1 MNTLSKYKLW
11 IGGALCLVVIG
22 LMIGAMRPKRVSG
35 ASPGAPMDVE
45 IIPVEQ
51 KDVPIY
57 GEWIGTLDGLTNA
70 DVRAQVTGY
79 LLRQGYQEGASVR
92 KGQLLFEI
100 DPRPFQAAL
109 DQAEG
114 QLAQAEAQLQNA
126 EAVQVRTQLD
136 VERYTPLAREQAAS
150 QQDLDNAVQNNLAAK
165 ATVATARAQIKT
177 NEAAVE
183 TAKIN
188 LDFTRLIAPI
198 DGIAGQAQLQVGAL
212 VNPSS
217 GPVTSVSTVDPI
229 KVYFTVGE
237 PQYLAFRKRYPT
249 DASRAEAD
257 KNLHLQL
264 ILADGSTYP
273 REGTFYFADRQVNE
287 STGAIR
293 IAALFPNPGGILRP
307 GGYAKI
313 RGIIRVQPG
322 ALLVP
327 QRAVSELQGG
337 YQVAVVDADN
347 KVNIRTVAVGD
358 RVGNQWVIAQGLNQG
373 ERIVAEGVQKV
384 RPGARVNPKPFVAST
399 KGE

>member
-1 MNTLSKYKLW
+1 MRPHLKRILA
-11 IGGALCLVVIG
+11 IGGVLCLVAAAVVFVV
-22 LMIGAMRPKRVSG
+22 MRPKN
-35 ASPGAPMDVE
+35 ASSAGGPLPDVLVAQ
-45 IIPVEQ
+45 VEQ

-57 GEWIGTLDGLTNA
+57 GEWIGTLDGLVNA
-70 DVRAQVTGY
+70 DVRAQVSGY
-79 LLRQGYQEGASVR
+79 LLRQGYQEGAFVK

-100 DPRPFQAAL
+100 DPRPFQAVL

-165 ATVATARAQIKT
+165 ATVATARAQIKSAA
-177 NEAAVE
+177 AAVE

-212 VNPSS
+212 ANPSS
-217 GPVTSVSTVDPI
+217 GAVTSVSTVDPI

-237 PQYLAFRKRYPT
+237 PQYLGWRRRFPT
-249 DASRAEAD
+249 ETSRLEAD
-257 KNLHLQL
+257 KNLRLQL

-293 IAALFPNPGGILRP
+293 LAGLFPNPDSILRP
-307 GGYAKI
+307 GGYAKV
-313 RGIIRVQPG
+313 RAVVRVQVG

-327 QRAVSELQGG
+327 QRAVSQLQGG
-337 YQVAVVDADN
+337 YQVAVVDAQ
-347 KVNIRTVAVGD
+347 NIVTVRTVTAGE
-358 RVGNQWVIAQGLNQG
+358 RTGTQWVIDEGLKPG
-373 ERIVAEGVQKV
+373 ERVVAEGVQKV
-384 RPGARVNPKPFVAST
+384 RTGMRVNPKPFST
-399 KGE
+399 EAKGK